1 MSLSSIG
8 YIPLAIIS
16 GAGFALLALSYRI
29 AQPRGVSAIHI
40 IAMVCP
46 AGAAYF
52 AVLCAANPAPPPP
65 AWVLLLACSMAL
77 CQYIIILLVPKA
89 LELGPVSALGC
100 VLSMAFLPVIVYAH
114 FAFGD
119 SVTGMQWAA
128 FPLAVGCIAAASF
141 TSGGVRRAEEPQALP
156 VPRQGVSRLQY
167 PLILLVLFLGNSA
180 PFVAFKEL
188 GAQPSSLG
196 GSIMDRF
203 GETYF
208 LTFYS
213 ALGCATALHV
223 LLRRAWPASTKAW
236 LGLGLVGAIGSV
248 VGIACLKFAVAGP
261 TASIFMLNNVTTVVV
276 TAVAAAI
283 FFGEGRSLAWFLT
296 VGCGLAAVILAK
308 LDEVLR

>member
-1 MSLSSIG
+1 MSLLSIG
-8 YIPLAIIS
+8 YIPLAVIS
-16 GAGFALLALSYRI
+16 GAAFALLALSYRI

-40 IAMVCP
+40 IAIVCLV
-46 AGAAYF
+46 GAAFF
-52 AVLCAANPAPPPP
+52 AVLCARNPAPPPP

-77 CQYIIILLVPKA
+77 SQYGILLLVPRA
-89 LELGPVSALGC
+89 LALGPVSALGC

-119 SVTGMQWAA
+119 RVTTMQWSA
-128 FPLAVGCIAAASF
+128 FPLALGCIAAASF
-141 TSGGVRRAEEPQALP
+141 TSGGLRGPMERMSLAALRP
-156 VPRQGVSRLQY
+156 GVSVLY
-167 PLILLVLFLGNSA
+167 PLILLVVFLGNSA

-188 GAQPSSLG
+188 GAHPSALG
-196 GSIMDRF
+196 GSVMDRF

-223 LLRRAWPASTKAW
+223 LLRRAWPPSTKAW
-236 LGLGLVGAIGSV
+236 LGLGLLGAVGSV
-248 VGIACLKFAVAGP
+248 VGIACLKLAVAGP

-296 VGCGLAAVILAK
+296 VGCGLAAVVLAK